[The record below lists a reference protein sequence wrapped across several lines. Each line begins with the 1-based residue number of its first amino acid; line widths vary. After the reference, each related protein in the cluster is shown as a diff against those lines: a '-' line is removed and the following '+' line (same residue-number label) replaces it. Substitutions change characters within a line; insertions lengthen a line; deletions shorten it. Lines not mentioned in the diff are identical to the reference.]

1 MRTDRLRVNAQ
12 LIDAESGAY
21 LWAERFDKPR
31 ADLFDM
37 QDEITARCRGCT
49 ISSMSYKEFA
59 SAHFG

>member
-1 MRTDRLRVNAQ
+1 MYDALREQHFQA
-12 LIDAESGAY
+12 LAEA
-21 LWAERFDKPR
+21 LQV
-31 ADLFDM
+31 DM